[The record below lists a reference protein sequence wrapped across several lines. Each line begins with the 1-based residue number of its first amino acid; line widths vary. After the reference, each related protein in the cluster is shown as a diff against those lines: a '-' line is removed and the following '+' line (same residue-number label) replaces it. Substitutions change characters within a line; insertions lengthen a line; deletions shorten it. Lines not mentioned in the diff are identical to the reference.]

1 MKPLLL
7 FSSIILLILLA
18 GFVLTK
24 PPAANLLRYFFW
36 SITPAARAVEGR
48 VDSKNANIHYVTYG
62 TGSPV
67 LLLHGGLSHHLI
79 WFSQVPW
86 LVASGRRVIL
96 IDSRGHGKSDLGHSE
111 LSYHLL
117 AADVIQVLNQLDILR
132 TDVIGWS
139 DGANTALLLA
149 LDWPQRIR
157 QVVAISGN
165 SEPSGLT
172 SEAQAEGQIPSSG
185 ITYWFYRWWTGAGKH
200 LDELEKQIR
209 QLWRKGPHL
218 QSTDLNKIEAPV
230 LVVVGEHDLV
240 TVDHAKKM
248 ASSLPY
254 GHLSIIPDSGHL
266 AIFTRAHVVNK
277 LIRNFLGIPTSK
289 QE

>member
-1 MKPLLL
+1 MTTNLIDYLWWRVT
-7 FSSIILLILLA
+7 SSVVA
-18 GFVLTK
+18 SEG
-24 PPAANLLRYFFW
+24 N
-36 SITPAARAVEGR
+36 ITSE
-48 VDSKNANIHYVTYG
+48 NTNIHYVTF
-62 TGSPV
+62 GSGAPL
-67 LLLHGGLSHHLI
+67 LLLHGGLSHRLI

-96 IDSRGHGKSDLGHSE
+96 IDSRGHGESSLGHSE

-117 AADVIQVLNQLDILR
+117 AADAIQVLNQLDILR

-149 LDWPQRIR
+149 LDSPQRIR
-157 QVVAISGN
+157 RIVAISGN

-172 SEAQAEGQIPSSG
+172 PKAQAEGQIPSSG
-185 ITYWFYRWWTGAGKH
+185 LTYWFYRWWTGAGKH
-200 LDELEKQIR
+200 LDELEKRIR
-209 QLWRKGPHL
+209 KLWQKGPHL

-248 ASSLPY
+248 AGSMPN
-254 GHLSIIPDSGHL
+254 GRLSIIPDSGHL
-266 AIFTRAHVVNK
+266 AIFTRAGVVNR
-277 LIRNFLGIPTSK
+277 LIGNFLGIPTSK
-289 QE
+289 QK